1 MKTKQEIIDEMEVD
15 FRSETSEIIMTFT
28 DRVHLSA
35 STKTGRVE
43 CFIDKKLRCTWD
55 DVSLRWLDNIINT
68 AASIASEMREF

>member
-1 MKTKQEIIDEMEVD
+1 MEVD

-43 CFIDKKLRCTWD
+43 CFIDKKLRYTWD
-55 DVSLRWLDNIINT
+55 DVSLLQVRIDRLKRKQKAEQGGNQP
-68 AASIASEMREF
+68 